1 MRHLSG
7 LNRRYQASNLQEPG
21 GDFDFEQCSREAD
34 GNDCDGQSW
43 RWWRDG
49 NSKGKDKD
57 NDADEIHYLNTRSHG
72 EKDNNADD
80 KNLDEVIVG
89 LLEIRVAVCSIW
101 RAVMI
106 MVIIIMAMI
115 I

>member
-1 MRHLSG
+1 M
-7 LNRRYQASNLQEPG
+7 
-21 GDFDFEQCSREAD
+21 
-34 GNDCDGQSW
+34 W
-43 RWWRDG
+43 
-49 NSKGKDKD
+49 K
-57 NDADEIHYLNTRSHG
+57 
-72 EKDNNADD
+72 KDNNADD

-106 MVIIIMAMI
+106 MVIIIKAMI

>member
-1 MRHLSG
+1 M
-7 LNRRYQASNLQEPG
+7 
-21 GDFDFEQCSREAD
+21 
-34 GNDCDGQSW
+34 W
-43 RWWRDG
+43 
-49 NSKGKDKD
+49 K
-57 NDADEIHYLNTRSHG
+57 
-72 EKDNNADD
+72 KDNNADD

>member
-1 MRHLSG
+1 MIVMINHEVMVMMVTVKAKIKPMMLMKSM
-7 LNRRYQASNLQEPG
+7 
-21 GDFDFEQCSREAD
+21 
-34 GNDCDGQSW
+34 
-43 RWWRDG
+43 
-49 NSKGKDKD
+49 
-57 NDADEIHYLNTRSHG
+57 IHIHDHMWK
-72 EKDNNADD
+72 KDNNADD

-106 MVIIIMAMI
+106 MVIIIMTMI